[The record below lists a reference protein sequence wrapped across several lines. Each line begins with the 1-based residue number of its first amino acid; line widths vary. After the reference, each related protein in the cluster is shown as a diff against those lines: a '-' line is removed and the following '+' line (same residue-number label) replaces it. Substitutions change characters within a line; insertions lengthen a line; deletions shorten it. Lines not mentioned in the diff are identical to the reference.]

1 MSLPDKYIREQ
12 IFEQVIAGK
21 DKEGR
26 VRFWF
31 NGPLSSWLE
40 INTDYGEIIK
50 AYDEELEKVKAENER
65 LDSELNR
72 LTDEVAVSRIELEQA
87 LGYLKRVLDVGLK
100 LSIALDIE
108 RFLKRV
114 EDDSK

>member
-1 MSLPDKYIREQ
+1 MSECEHEWSSLTLSNEHNEHAVMKYCTVCFRSS
-12 IFEQVIAGK
+12 FEI
-21 DKEGR
+21 D
-26 VRFWF
+26 
-31 NGPLSSWLE
+31 
-40 INTDYGEIIK
+40 
-50 AYDEELEKVKAENER
+50 LEKELTQVKAENEK

-72 LTDEVAVSRIELEQA
+72 LADEVAVSRIELEQA